1 MEQKQINLQKMVFI
15 YNAVQSG
22 WVVKK
27 KSNNTFEF
35 RKTKSNLI
43 KEVDLD
49 DNQLI
54 NFIDKNRKIDEF
66 LNNIY

>member
-1 MEQKQINLQKMVFI
+1 MEKKQVNLQQMVFI

-27 KSNNTFEF
+27 KDNNTFEF

-43 KEVDLD
+43 KEIDLD

-54 NFIDKNRKIDEF
+54 NFIEKNKKIEEV
-66 LNNIY
+66 LKY

>member
-1 MEQKQINLQKMVFI
+1 MEKKQINLQKMVFI

-27 KSNNTFEF
+27 KDNNTFEF

-43 KEVDLD
+43 KEIDLD

-54 NFIDKNRKIDEF
+54 NFIEKNKKIDEV
-66 LNNIY
+66 LNY

>member
-1 MEQKQINLQKMVFI
+1 MEKKQVNLQKMVFI

-27 KSNNTFEF
+27 KDNNTFEF

-43 KEVDLD
+43 KEIDLD

-54 NFIDKNRKIDEF
+54 NFVEKNKKIEEV
-66 LNNIY
+66 LNY

>member
-1 MEQKQINLQKMVFI
+1 MEEKQLNLRQMIFI

-27 KSNNTFEF
+27 KADNLFEF
-35 RKTKSNLI
+35 RKTKSNMI
-43 KEVDLD
+43 KSLDLH

-54 NFIDKNRKIDEF
+54 EFVNKNQKIDEI
-66 LNNIY
+66 LNYN

>member
-1 MEQKQINLQKMVFI
+1 MEEKQLNVRQMVFI

-27 KSNNTFEF
+27 KANNLFEF
-35 RKTKSNLI
+35 RKTKSNMI
-43 KEVDLD
+43 KELDLD

-54 NFIDKNRKIDEF
+54 EFVNKNQKIDEI
-66 LNNIY
+66 LNI

>member
-27 KSNNTFEF
+27 KANNTFEF

-54 NFIDKNRKIDEF
+54 NFVDKNRKIDEF

>member
-1 MEQKQINLQKMVFI
+1 MEKKQVNLQKMVFI

-27 KSNNTFEF
+27 KDDNTFEF

-43 KEVDLD
+43 KEIDLD

-54 NFIDKNRKIDEF
+54 NFVEKNKKIEEV
-66 LNNIY
+66 LNY

>member
-1 MEQKQINLQKMVFI
+1 MEKKQVNLQKMVFI

-27 KSNNTFEF
+27 KDDNTFEF

-43 KEVDLD
+43 KEIDLD

-54 NFIDKNRKIDEF
+54 NFVEKNKKIDEV
-66 LNNIY
+66 LNY

>member
-1 MEQKQINLQKMVFI
+1 MEKKQVNLQQMVFI

-22 WVVKK
+22 WAVKK
-27 KSNNTFEF
+27 KDNNTFEF

-43 KEVDLD
+43 KEIDLD

-54 NFIDKNRKIDEF
+54 NFVEKNKKIDEV
-66 LNNIY
+66 LNY

>member
-27 KSNNTFEF
+27 
-35 RKTKSNLI
+35 
-43 KEVDLD
+43 
-49 DNQLI
+49 NQIILL
-54 NFIDKNRKIDEF
+54 NFVKPKVI
-66 LNNIY
+66 

>member
-54 NFIDKNRKIDEF
+54 NFIDKNRKIDEY

>member
-35 RKTKSNLI
+35 RKTKTNLI

>member
-1 MEQKQINLQKMVFI
+1 MMEEKQLNIRQMVFI

-27 KSNNTFEF
+27 KANNLFEF
-35 RKTKSNLI
+35 RKNKSNMI
-43 KEVDLD
+43 KEIDLD

-54 NFIDKNRKIDEF
+54 NFVDNNQKIDDI
-66 LNNIY
+66 LNL

>member
-1 MEQKQINLQKMVFI
+1 MEKKQVNLQQMVFI

-27 KSNNTFEF
+27 KDNNTFEF

-43 KEVDLD
+43 KEIDLD

-54 NFIDKNRKIDEF
+54 NFVEKNKKIEEV
-66 LNNIY
+66 LNY

>member
-1 MEQKQINLQKMVFI
+1 MEKKQLNLQKMVFI

-27 KSNNTFEF
+27 KDNNTFEF

-43 KEVDLD
+43 KEIDLD

-54 NFIDKNRKIDEF
+54 NFIEKNKKIDEV
-66 LNNIY
+66 LKY

>member
-35 RKTKSNLI
+35 RKTKTNLI

-54 NFIDKNRKIDEF
+54 NFIDKNRKIDEY

>member
-1 MEQKQINLQKMVFI
+1 MGSQ
-15 YNAVQSG
+15 
-22 WVVKK
+22 K

>member
-1 MEQKQINLQKMVFI
+1 MEKKQVNLQKMVFI

-27 KSNNTFEF
+27 KDNNTFEF

-43 KEVDLD
+43 KEIDLD

-54 NFIDKNRKIDEF
+54 NFVEKNKKIDEV
-66 LNNIY
+66 LNY

>member
-1 MEQKQINLQKMVFI
+1 MEEKQLNIRQMVFI

-27 KSNNTFEF
+27 KANNLFEF
-35 RKTKSNLI
+35 RKTKSNMI
-43 KEVDLD
+43 KELDLD

-54 NFIDKNRKIDEF
+54 EFVNKNQKIDEI
-66 LNNIY
+66 LNI

>member
-1 MEQKQINLQKMVFI
+1 MEEKQLNVRQMVFI

-27 KSNNTFEF
+27 KAENLFEF
-35 RKTKSNLI
+35 RKTKSNMI
-43 KEVDLD
+43 KELDLD

-54 NFIDKNRKIDEF
+54 KFVNNNQKIDEF
-66 LNNIY
+66 LNI

>member
-1 MEQKQINLQKMVFI
+1 MEKKQVNLQKMVFI

-27 KSNNTFEF
+27 KDNNTFEF

-43 KEVDLD
+43 KEIDLD

-54 NFIDKNRKIDEF
+54 NFIEKNKKIDEV
-66 LNNIY
+66 LNY